1 MSLSP
6 RPASAD
12 GSARAI
18 LTRGLRR
25 DPACPLP
32 LLARCFAGGGLQ
44 QAVFIAGNF
53 TAQGLHGLNK
63 TWPDLDMIPM
73 GPEWWAA
80 GAPQE
85 QLDRGQTIATLWT
98 IGRYPLSSAGA
109 LPLDGVSLGY
119 LTNPKA
125 LALNARTEVAPT
137 TVSYAGNCT
146 CTGGSGSCT
155 IPHGAGD
162 HPAEPCVAT
171 WVAAVGAPGAW
182 TALGVINIGE
192 DLAAT
197 ATGFAALGLPA
208 TSANVYRVE
217 DLWTGE
223 ALGDYFGDT
232 EIEFALRPHA
242 SALLTVTRLA

>member
-109 LPLDGVSLGY
+109 LPLDDVSLGY

-125 LALNARTEVAPT
+125 LAL
-137 TVSYAGNCT
+137 
-146 CTGGSGSCT
+146 
-155 IPHGAGD
+155 
-162 HPAEPCVAT
+162 
-171 WVAAVGAPGAW
+171 
-182 TALGVINIGE
+182 INIGE

-208 TSANVYRVE
+208 TNANVYRVE

-223 ALGDYFGDT
+223 VLGDHFGDE
-232 EIEFALRPHA
+232 EIQVALRPHA
-242 SALLTVTRLA
+242 SALLVVTRLA